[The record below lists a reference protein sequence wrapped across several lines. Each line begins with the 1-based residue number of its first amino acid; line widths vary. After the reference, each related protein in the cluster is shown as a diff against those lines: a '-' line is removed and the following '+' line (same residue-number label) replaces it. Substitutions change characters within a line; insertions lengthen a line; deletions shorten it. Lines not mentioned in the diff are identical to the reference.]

1 MAESALYKQ
10 LEIYNRTVSN
20 KYRENW
26 GSLLTYLDHKDTSQL
41 KMMSESVNN
50 TMADQSASAIMNN
63 DTTQPSRQE
72 S

>member
-26 GSLLTYLDHKDTSQL
+26 GSLLSYLDHNDTQQL
-41 KMMSESVNN
+41 KKMTEQVASSGGSEH
-50 TMADQSASAIMNN
+50 
-63 DTTQPSRQE
+63 SRAGVPAAALQE
-72 S
+72 